1 MSFWSAAL
9 ITAVACL
16 VFNFI
21 YLRLFTDGT
30 LQIDT
35 SNPGKDVY
43 KIVINDLDSL
53 SKKKRIVIKV
63 DTDVD
68 LSHK

>member
-1 MSFWSAAL
+1 MSFWVAAL

-30 LQIDT
+30 LNIDV
-35 SNPGKDVY
+35 SDPEKDLY
-43 KIVINDLDSL
+43 RLDINDLDSL
-53 SKKKRIVIKV
+53 SKKKRIIIKINV
-63 DTDVD
+63 NSD
-68 LSHK
+68 LSQK